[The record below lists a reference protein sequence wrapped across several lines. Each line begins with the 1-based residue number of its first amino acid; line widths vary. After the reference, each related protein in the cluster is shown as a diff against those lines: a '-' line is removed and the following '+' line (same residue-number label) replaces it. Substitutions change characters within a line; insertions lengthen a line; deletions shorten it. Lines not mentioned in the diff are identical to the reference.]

1 MRGKRGIRG
10 RFFCRDGHPFRLE
23 QNRHGG
29 RRYGE
34 EPSMLLEVKHL
45 SKRYGQM
52 TAVDDVSF
60 TIEQGEILGLL
71 GPNGAGKTTTIH
83 MLLGL
88 ITPSA
93 GEVRAFGRNFA
104 DHREEI
110 LQQMN
115 FTSPYVAFPFRLT
128 VMENLRVFARLYNV
142 QRPERRIAEMLK
154 LFDVED
160 LRDKPIAKLSSGE
173 NTRVGL
179 CKAMLNNPRLLLLDE
194 PTAYLDPEIAW
205 QVKQVLL
212 EAQREFGTTI
222 LYTSHNMLEVERMC
236 NRIVFLHHG
245 RVIAAGS
252 PIEITRAILKEER
265 SEPALEEVFLRV
277 VRQEA
282 VA

>member
-1 MRGKRGIRG
+1 
-10 RFFCRDGHPFRLE
+10 
-23 QNRHGG
+23 
-29 RRYGE
+29 
-34 EPSMLLEVKHL
+34 MLLEVKNL
-45 SKRYGQM
+45 RKRYGSLA
-52 TAVDDVSF
+52 AVDDVSF
-60 TIEQGEILGLL
+60 SIAQGEVLGLL

-88 ITPSA
+88 ITPSG
-93 GEVRAFGRNFA
+93 GEVRVFGRPF
-104 DHREEI
+104 DDYREEI

-128 VMENLRVFARLYNV
+128 VMENLSVFARLYNV
-142 QRPERRIAEMLK
+142 AQPRRRIGELLK
-154 LFDVED
+154 LFGVED
-160 LRDKPIAKLSSGE
+160 LRDKPIATLSSGE

-179 CKAMLNNPRLLLLDE
+179 CKAMINNPRLLLLDE

-212 EAQREFGTTI
+212 DAQREFGTTI

-236 NRIVFLHHG
+236 NRIVFMHHG
-245 RVIAAGS
+245 RVIAQGS

-277 VRQEA
+277 ARREEA
-282 VA
+282 TA

>member
-1 MRGKRGIRG
+1 
-10 RFFCRDGHPFRLE
+10 
-23 QNRHGG
+23 
-29 RRYGE
+29 
-34 EPSMLLEVKHL
+34 MLLDVKHL
-45 SKRYGQM
+45 SKRYGD
-52 TAVDDVSF
+52 TLAVDGVSF
-60 TIEQGEILGLL
+60 GIAPGEILGLL

-93 GEVRAFGRNFA
+93 GEVRVFGRRF
-104 DHREEI
+104 DDYREEI
-110 LQQMN
+110 LQQIN
-115 FTSPYVAFPFRLT
+115 FTSPYVSFPMRLT
-128 VMENLRVFARLYNV
+128 VMENLRIFARLYGIE
-142 QRPERRIAEMLK
+142 RPEHRIAEL
-154 LFDVED
+154 LERFGVTQ
-160 LRDKPIAKLSSGE
+160 LRNKPIARLSSGE

-212 EAQREFGTTI
+212 RAQGEFGTTI

-236 NRIVFLHHG
+236 NRIVFMHRG

-265 SEPALEEVFLRV
+265 AEPALEEVFLRV
-277 VRQEA
+277 ARLEESA
-282 VA
+282 YENPSD